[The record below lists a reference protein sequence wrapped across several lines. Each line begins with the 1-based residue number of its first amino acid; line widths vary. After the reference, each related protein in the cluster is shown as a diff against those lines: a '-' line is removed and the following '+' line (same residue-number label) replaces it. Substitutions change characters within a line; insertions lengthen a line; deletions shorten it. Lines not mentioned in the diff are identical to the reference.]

1 MKRHTLSTAG
11 LLSENSSNLYNRSIT
26 PAEMKFK
33 RIPLST
39 INDDIPYTSKI
50 GHSTEKKYSILHVPK
65 VRLRVNRILRETSRD
80 FKYTPENT
88 QTKTFENTI
97 KTSHEEK
104 LSLAKIFKIKR
115 TYRPNKVF
123 NKENVKD
130 ELLRGNFLDTK
141 GQANLEKTK
150 KDEKRVTKSDIEEIL
165 ESQEYLKHFKPKEK
179 DKKKLGVYINLC
191 NVCEENDK
199 QNVFNDSAGSDP
211 SPVKEKKVKKET
223 PKSKTPTSIN
233 KPFRVKN
240 TSVHILSES
249 RTGKEIL
256 GKIMES
262 RNRLLKSGRRYSP
275 KQEFMEKQM
284 SNYQQDSLRIL
295 KNTAFFADKIMKGI
309 RCGAKI
315 KNLLLL

>member
-1 MKRHTLSTAG
+1 MKSKKIL
-11 LLSENSSNLYNRSIT
+11 
-26 PAEMKFK
+26 
-33 RIPLST
+33 LST
-39 INDDIPYTSKI
+39 INDEIPYTSKI
-50 GHSTEKKYSILHVPK
+50 SHSTEKKYSILHVPK

-88 QTKTFENTI
+88 QTKTYENTI
-97 KTSHEEK
+97 KTSQEEK
-104 LSLAKIFKIKR
+104 VSLAKIFKIKR
-115 TYRPNKVF
+115 TYRPNKMF

-130 ELLRGNFLDTK
+130 ELLRINFLDAKVQT
-141 GQANLEKTK
+141 NLEKNQNVV
-150 KDEKRVTKSDIEEIL
+150 KRVTKSDIEEIL

-179 DKKKLGVYINLC
+179 KKPGVYINLR
-191 NVCEENDK
+191 NVCEENEK
-199 QNVFNDSAGSDP
+199 QNNLNDSVGSDP
-211 SPVKEKKVKKET
+211 SPVKEKKVRKET
-223 PKSKTPTSIN
+223 PKSKTPTSFN

-262 RNRLLKSGRRYSP
+262 RNRLLKSGRRSSP
-275 KQEFMEKQM
+275 KQEFMEKQF

-315 KNLLLL
+315 KNILSI

>member
-26 PAEMKFK
+26 PAEMKSK
-33 RIPLST
+33 KNLLSA
-39 INDDIPYTSKI
+39 INDDIPHTSKI
-50 GHSTEKKYSILHVPK
+50 SHSTEKKYSILHVPK
-65 VRLRVNRILRETSRD
+65 ARLRVNRILRETSRD

-97 KTSHEEK
+97 KTSHEK
-104 LSLAKIFKIKR
+104 ISLAKIFKIKR
-115 TYRPNKVF
+115 TYRPNKMF

-130 ELLRGNFLDTK
+130 ELLRGNFLDMK
-141 GQANLEKTK
+141 GQTNLEKIQNA
-150 KDEKRVTKSDIEEIL
+150 EKRVTKSDIEEIL
-165 ESQEYLKHFKPKEK
+165 ESQEYLKHFKPRE
-179 DKKKLGVYINLC
+179 KKKLGVYINLH
-191 NVCEENDK
+191 NICEENNK
-199 QNVFNDSAGSDP
+199 QNAFNDSVGSDP
-211 SPVKEKKVKKET
+211 SPAKEKKIKKET
-223 PKSKTPTSIN
+223 PKSKTPTSVN

-284 SNYQQDSLRIL
+284 SNYQQESLRIL

-315 KNLLLL
+315 KNILML